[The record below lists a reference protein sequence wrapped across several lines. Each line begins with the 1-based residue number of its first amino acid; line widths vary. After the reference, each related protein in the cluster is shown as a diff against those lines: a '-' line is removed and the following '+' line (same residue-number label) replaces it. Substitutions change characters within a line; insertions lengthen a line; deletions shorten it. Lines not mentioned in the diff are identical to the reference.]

1 MKTGYKLFLGFSIVI
16 ILLWVTVYFAN
27 VGGNSQGR
35 TLRRVMQR
43 RRGGAGRLADP
54 SLAGEHGDA
63 GHALLNNN
71 RGG

>member
-1 MKTGYKLFLGFSIVI
+1 
-16 ILLWVTVYFAN
+16 
-27 VGGNSQGR
+27 
-35 TLRRVMQR
+35 VMQR